1 MILRCTKIK
10 PALVLWFYRAIL
22 LESCSPVSEAD
33 VSQREP
39 PPLLPTLSPA
49 LSMLAELGY
58 QHVLRSPRRSR
69 YAHTTL
75 FWQRS

>member
-33 VSQREP
+33 VSQQEP

-49 LSMLAELGY
+49 LSMLAQLGY
-58 QHVLRSPRRSR
+58 QHVLRSPWGSR
-69 YAHTTL
+69 
-75 FWQRS
+75 